1 MGFEAVT
8 LQMHISMPAMPVAVA
23 DICLNNGKRGHRRV
37 AHSSRNLGSNRWR
50 ARDGCQGSTRRWR
63 R

>member
-1 MGFEAVT
+1 
-8 LQMHISMPAMPVAVA
+8 MHVSMPAMPVAIA

-37 AHSSRNLGSNRWR
+37 AHSSRNLGSNHWR
-50 ARDGCQGSTRRWR
+50 ARDGCQGSPRSWR